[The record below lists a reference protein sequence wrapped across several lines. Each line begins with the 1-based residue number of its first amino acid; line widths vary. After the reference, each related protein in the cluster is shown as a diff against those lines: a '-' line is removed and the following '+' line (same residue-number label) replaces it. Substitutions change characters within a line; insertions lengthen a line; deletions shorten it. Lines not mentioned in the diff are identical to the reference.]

1 MKLST
6 LTVAIVLLGGPV
18 VAFADTLDDSY
29 QSLQD
34 AVAKKDIAQVKKLV
48 ADVAPLVKEGL
59 AVPAPEAADEK
70 AAWTARNDYVKSV
83 GQYMEYALFAV
94 SIGAPPATVVDLIS
108 TLEQQNPKSKYL
120 ESAYAPYLVALNQT
134 GAAAKIPAIAEKA
147 LASLPDNVDLLG
159 VMADGAFTKQ
169 QNDRALVFANRL
181 IAAFG
186 KPKPEVVP
194 DAEWTRKRSV
204 LLGHGYWIAGLVYG
218 TKNDFNPADKNLRA
232 ALPLIQGN
240 NAMLAPAYFYLG
252 LANNQLGKQFLS
264 KARVMEAAKF
274 SDQCAA
280 IPGPYADQARHNAM
294 IMRADAEKM
303 R

>member
-1 MKLST
+1 LKLST

-181 IAAFG
+181 IAAFA

-218 TKNDFNPADKNLRA
+218 MKNDFNPADKDLRA

-280 IPGPYADQARHNAM
+280 IPGPYADQARHNAL

>member
-181 IAAFG
+181 IAAFA

-218 TKNDFNPADKNLRA
+218 MKNDFNPADKDLRA

-280 IPGPYADQARHNAM
+280 IPGPYADQARHNAL

>member
-1 MKLST
+1 LKLST

-48 ADVAPLVKEGL
+48 ADVAPLVKDGL

-70 AAWTARNDYVKSV
+70 AAWTVRNDYVKSV

-108 TLEQQNPKSKYL
+108 TLEQVNPKSKYL

-134 GAAAKIPAIAEKA
+134 GAAAKIPGIAEKG

-181 IAAFG
+181 IAAFA
-186 KPKPEVVP
+186 KPKPEVLAE
-194 DAEWTRKRSV
+194 AEWTRKRSA

-218 TKNDFNPADKNLRA
+218 MKNDFNPADKNLRA

-264 KARVMEAAKF
+264 KARVLEAAKF

-280 IPGPYADQARHNAM
+280 IPGPYADQARHNA
-294 IMRADAEKM
+294 IFMRADADKM